1 MIQTMTQGMTTRL
14 LACVAILAGLASAP
28 VAQRREEPGAA
39 FRLHGTIEPIRSR
52 LFTVPRLTGSG
63 NGPLIIVHLAKA
75 GTVVHA
81 GDLLIEFDRAVQI
94 KTAHDREAEYRDLVE
109 QINKKKA
116 DQTMARAADQTAMV
130 EAKNAVRSAELD
142 LLDKELVA
150 PIVAERNVLALEEAK
165 QKITE
170 LQHTFDLKRLEE
182 TADLKIIEISR
193 DRSYNAWKHAEGN
206 AEHMRVVAPI
216 PGLVVLKVSWK
227 SGTMA
232 EVVEGD
238 EVNSGQPLMEVVDPS
253 AMRVRARVNQAD
265 VTHVR
270 VGQSAQIT
278 LNSYPSRKFTGRLE
292 QLSPIGTPSNMS
304 DKVRTF
310 VALFSI
316 DGSDPHLLPDLA
328 AAIDV
333 GDPPPDV
340 KARK

>member
-1 MIQTMTQGMTTRL
+1 MIQTMTERSTPRL
-14 LACVAILAGLASAP
+14 VACLAIVAGLASIPA
-28 VAQRREEPGAA
+28 AQRREAPAAA
-39 FRLHGTIEPIRSR
+39 FRLHGTVEPVRSR

-63 NGPLIIVHLAKA
+63 NGPLVIVHLAKA

-116 DQTMARAADQTAMV
+116 DQMMARAADQTAMV

-142 LLDKELVA
+142 LLDKDLVA
-150 PIVAERNVLALEEAK
+150 QILAERNVLALEEAK
-165 QKITE
+165 QKIAE

-182 TADLKIIEISR
+182 AADLKILEISR
-193 DRSYNAWKHAEGN
+193 DRSFNAWKHAEGN
-206 AEHMRVVAPI
+206 AEHMRIVAPI

-270 VGQSAQIT
+270 VGQAARIT
-278 LNSYPSRKFTGRLE
+278 LNSYPSQKFARKLE

-304 DKVRTF
+304 DRVRTF

-333 GDPPPDV
+333 GEPPADV

>member
-1 MIQTMTQGMTTRL
+1 MMVAMRHSVL
-14 LACVAILAGLASAP
+14 VCVAILSALALHPNARPASDSEAT
-28 VAQRREEPGAA
+28 PGGT
-39 FRLHGTIEPIRSR
+39 FRLHGTVEPIRSR

-63 NGPLIIVHLAKA
+63 NGPLVIVHLAKA

-94 KTAHDREAEYRDLVE
+94 KTAHDREADYRDLVE

-116 DQTMARAADQTAMV
+116 DQMMARAADQTAMV

-142 LLDKELVA
+142 LLDKDLVA
-150 PIVAERNVLALEEAK
+150 QIVAERNALALEEAK

-170 LQHTFDLKRLEE
+170 LQHTFDLKRLVEA
-182 TADLKIIEISR
+182 ADLKILEISR
-193 DRSYNAWKHAEGN
+193 DRSFNAWKHAEGN
-206 AEHMRVVAPI
+206 AEHMRIVAPI

-270 VGQSAQIT
+270 VGQAAQIT
-278 LNSYPSRKFTGRLE
+278 LNSYPSRKFPGRLE

-304 DKVRTF
+304 DHVRTF

-316 DGSDPHLLPDLA
+316 DGTDPHLLPDLA

-333 GDPPPDV
+333 GDPPAGV
-340 KARK
+340 KARQ

>member
-1 MIQTMTQGMTTRL
+1 MMMAMRHSVL
-14 LACVAILAGLASAP
+14 VCVAILSALVLRP
-28 VAQRREEPGAA
+28 SARPAPDAEVTPGGA
-39 FRLHGTIEPIRSR
+39 FRLHGTVEPIRSR

-63 NGPLIIVHLAKA
+63 NGPLVIVHLAKA

-116 DQTMARAADQTAMV
+116 DQMMARAADQTAMV

-142 LLDKELVA
+142 LLDKDLVA
-150 PIVAERNVLALEEAK
+150 QIVAERNALALEEAK
-165 QKITE
+165 QKIAE
-170 LQHTFDLKRLEE
+170 LQHTFDLKRLVEA
-182 TADLKIIEISR
+182 ADLKILEISR
-193 DRSYNAWKHAEGN
+193 DRSFNAWKHAEGN
-206 AEHMRVVAPI
+206 AEHMRIVAPI

-270 VGQSAQIT
+270 VGQTAQIT
-278 LNSYPSRKFTGRLE
+278 LNSYPSRTFPGRLE

-304 DKVRTF
+304 DRVRTF

-316 DGSDPHLLPDLA
+316 DGTDPHLLPDLA

-333 GDPPPDV
+333 GEAPAGV